1 MEPATS
7 DWNFTPSATGLGS
20 PPSTMAGVGLL
31 GQIVVVE
38 ELTVMLSGA
47 VAVSQAGS
55 VTSTLKLEVPVAVGV
70 PEITPV
76 LVARVSPA
84 GSVPLARTTCTVAY
98 RPWPPVLPCRRRPPS
113 PRAAPSS

>member
-1 MEPATS
+1 MTPVTS
-7 DWNFTPSATGLGS
+7 DWNFTPSVTAFGS

-47 VAVSQAGS
+47 VALSQAGS

-84 GSVPLARTTCTVAY
+84 GSVPFARNHMYGGVPPVARTVAGEAGPTVA
-98 RPWPPVLPCRRRPPS
+98 P
-113 PRAAPSS
+113 